1 MNMKKVTVIA
11 INDYVYTLEDKD
23 KNKYDIN
30 IEFYDAKVN
39 VGDIIYIDG
48 KVLEE
53 TNLYAYGPLL
63 EEANAEDLIK
73 IVKDN
78 KNIYLQRYY
87 G

>member
-30 IEFYDAKVN
+30 IEFYDTKVN

-63 EEANAEDLIK
+63 EEANVEDLIK
-73 IVKDN
+73 IIKDN
-78 KNIYLQRYY
+78 KEIYLQRYY

>member
-1 MNMKKVTVIA
+1 MKKVTVIA

-63 EEANAEDLIK
+63 EEANVEDLIK
-73 IVKDN
+73 IIKDN
-78 KNIYLQRYY
+78 KEIYLQRYY